1 LNLNRFHSLL
11 LVLRSYKSHMKIPIT
26 LLIVLSSFFCSS
38 QIVIDTAN
46 LEIGKIVIYSDRSW
60 ELLEDEDFDGVLNP
74 RIHDIMNSPEYGN
87 YSLTWNTN
95 DCYSRQNDLTKLK
108 DTVWLCVESDE
119 LGGFTMPFDGYIT
132 SRYKYRNG
140 KFHNGIDID
149 LVTGDTVVS
158 AWDGVVRYAQA
169 NSGGYGNLV
178 IIRHY
183 NGLET
188 YYAHLSKLLT
198 FSGQKI
204 KSGDVIGLGGNTG
217 HSFGSHLHFEVRF
230 YDNTINPEE
239 VIDFKK
245 KELKDPNLF
254 LHKTL
259 FRPGVTPSTQWKTD
273 SNGKKQYVEKKYYK
287 VKSGDTLSRI
297 AEKHRTSINRLCSLN
312 GLRKTSIL
320 QIGQNIR
327 VR

>member
-1 LNLNRFHSLL
+1 M
-11 LVLRSYKSHMKIPIT
+11 V
-26 LLIVLSSFFCSS
+26 FFSAS
-38 QIVIDTAN
+38 AQMAIDTI
-46 LEIGKIVIYSDRSW
+46 ESEHGKVILYSDQSW
-60 ELLEDEDFDGVLNP
+60 KLVQEPHFDGILNS
-74 RIHDIMNSPEYGN
+74 HVHAVMSSEEFGGHTLSWKTD
-87 YSLTWNTN
+87 
-95 DCYSRQNDLTKLK
+95 DCYSLANDLTNLK

-119 LGGFTMPFDGYIT
+119 HGGFTLPFDGVIT

-140 KFHNGIDID
+140 RHHNGIDID

-158 AWDGVVRYAQA
+158 AWDGIVRYARP

-178 IIRHY
+178 IVRHY

-188 YYAHLSKLLT
+188 YYAHLSKLLA

-204 KSGDVIGLGGNTG
+204 KSGQVIGLGGNTG

-239 VIDFKK
+239 VIDFKEK
-245 KELKDPNLF
+245 ALHGPNLF

-259 FRPGVTPSTQWKTD
+259 FKKGVTPSQQWKTN
-273 SNGKKQYVEKKYYK
+273 SSGVKEYVEKKYYK
-287 VKSGDTLSRI
+287 VKSGDTLSHI
-297 AEKHRTSINRLCSLN
+297 AEKYRTSVSRLCSLN
-312 GLRKTSIL
+312 GIRSTSVIR
-320 QIGQNIR
+320 IGQSLR

>member
-1 LNLNRFHSLL
+1 MKFYHTLFILL
-11 LVLRSYKSHMKIPIT
+11 T
-26 LLIVLSSFFCSS
+26 SFYSSS
-38 QIVIDTAN
+38 QIAIDTAV
-46 LEIGKIVIYSDRSW
+46 LDLGKIVIYSDQSW
-60 ELLEDEDFDGVLNP
+60 ELLEEKDFDGVLNP
-74 RIHDIMNSPEYGN
+74 RIHEIMNSPEYGN

-95 DCYSRQNDLTKLK
+95 DCYSTKNDLTKLK
-108 DTVWLCVESDE
+108 DTVWLCVESDD
-119 LGGFTMPFDGYIT
+119 LGEFTIPFDGYIT

-149 LVTGDTVVS
+149 LETGDTVVS

-239 VIDFKK
+239 VIDFKQ

-254 LHKTL
+254 IHKTL
-259 FRPGVTPSTQWKTD
+259 FRKGVTPSSQWKTD
-273 SNGKKQYVEKKYYK
+273 SKGKKQYVEKKYYK
-287 VKSGDTLSRI
+287 VRSGDTLSRI
-297 AEKHRTSINRLCSLN
+297 AEKHSSSINRLCSLN

>member
-1 LNLNRFHSLL
+1 MKLFTGIAFLL
-11 LVLRSYKSHMKIPIT
+11 L
-26 LLIVLSSFFCSS
+26 SFFGQG
-38 QIVIDTAN
+38 QIAIDTAE
-46 LEIGKIVIYSDRSW
+46 LKIGKVVLYSDQTW
-60 ELLEDEDFDGVLNP
+60 QIVEDKDFDGILNS
-74 RIHDIMNSPEYGN
+74 RIHNIMNSEEMG
-87 YSLTWNTN
+87 SHTLTWNTH
-95 DCYSRQNDLTKLK
+95 DCYSRNNDLTKLR
-108 DTVWLCVESDE
+108 DTVWLCVKSEE
-119 LGGFTMPFDGYIT
+119 FGGFTMPFDGVVT

-149 LVTGDTVVS
+149 LVTGDTVVC
-158 AWDGVVRYAQA
+158 AWDGVVRYAEP

-178 IIRHY
+178 IVRHY

-198 FSGQKI
+198 FSGQKV
-204 KSGDVIGLGGNTG
+204 KSGDVLGLGGNTG

-239 VIDFKK
+239 VIDFKQK
-245 KELKDPNLF
+245 QLKDPNLF

-259 FRPGVTPSTQWKTD
+259 FRPGVTPSNQWKTD
-273 SNGKKQYVEKKYYK
+273 SKGKKQYVEKKYYK
-287 VKSGDTLSRI
+287 VRSGDTLSRI

>member
-1 LNLNRFHSLL
+1 
-11 LVLRSYKSHMKIPIT
+11 MKFFAGVIF
-26 LLIVLSSFFCSS
+26 LLISLYGQS
-38 QIVIDTAN
+38 QIVIDTVD
-46 LEIGKIVIYSDRSW
+46 LEIGKVVFYSDQSW
-60 ELLEDEDFDGVLNP
+60 QLVEDKNFDGVLNP
-74 RIHDIMNSPEYGN
+74 RIHSIMNSEEMGSN
-87 YSLTWNTN
+87 TLTWNTH
-95 DCYSRQNDLTKLK
+95 DCYSRNNDLTKLK

-119 LGGFTMPFDGYIT
+119 FGGFTMPFDGVVT

-149 LVTGDTVVS
+149 LETGDTVVC
-158 AWDGVVRYAQA
+158 AWGGVVRYAEP

-178 IIRHY
+178 IVRHY

-198 FSGQKI
+198 FSGQKV
-204 KSGDVIGLGGNTG
+204 KAGNVLGLGGNTG

-245 KELKDPNLF
+245 KELINANLF

-259 FRPGVTPSTQWKTD
+259 FRPGVTPSSQWKTN
-273 SNGKKQYVEKKYYK
+273 SKGKKQYIEKKYHK
-287 VKSGDTLSRI
+287 VRSGDTLSRI
-297 AEKHRTSINRLCSLN
+297 AEKHRTSINRLCNLN
-312 GLRKTSIL
+312 GIRSTSIL

>member
-1 LNLNRFHSLL
+1 MKLFTGIAFLL
-11 LVLRSYKSHMKIPIT
+11 L
-26 LLIVLSSFFCSS
+26 SFFGQG
-38 QIVIDTAN
+38 QIAIDTAE
-46 LEIGKIVIYSDRSW
+46 LEIGKVVLYSDQTW
-60 ELLEDEDFDGVLNP
+60 QIVEDKDFDGILNS
-74 RIHDIMNSPEYGN
+74 RIHNIMNSEEMG
-87 YSLTWNTN
+87 SHTLTWNTH
-95 DCYSRQNDLTKLK
+95 DCYSRNNDLTKLR
-108 DTVWLCVESDE
+108 DTVWLCVQSEE
-119 LGGFTMPFDGYIT
+119 FGGFTMPFDGMVT

-149 LVTGDTVVS
+149 LVTGDTVVC
-158 AWDGVVRYAQA
+158 AWDGVVRYAEP

-178 IIRHY
+178 IVRHY

-198 FSGQKI
+198 FSGQKV
-204 KSGDVIGLGGNTG
+204 KSGDVLGLGGNTG

-239 VIDFKK
+239 VIDFKQK
-245 KELKDPNLF
+245 QLKDPNLF

-259 FRPGVTPSTQWKTD
+259 FRPGVTPSNQWKTD
-273 SNGKKQYVEKKYYK
+273 SKGKKQYVEKKYYK
-287 VKSGDTLSRI
+287 VRSGDTLSRI

>member
-1 LNLNRFHSLL
+1 
-11 LVLRSYKSHMKIPIT
+11 MKPIT
-26 LLIVLSSFFCSS
+26 SFFIFFVSFLSSA
-38 QIVIDTAN
+38 QIVIDTAE
-46 LEIGKIVIYSDRSW
+46 LDFGKVLLYSDQSW
-60 ELLEDEDFDGVLNP
+60 ELLEDTEFDGVLNP
-74 RIHDIMNSPEYGN
+74 RIHEIMNSEEMG
-87 YSLTWNTN
+87 SHALTWNTK
-95 DCYSRQNDLTKLK
+95 DCYTRQNDLTKLK

-119 LGGFTMPFDGYIT
+119 QGGFTMPFDGYIT

-149 LVTGDTVVS
+149 LETGDTVVC
-158 AWDGVVRYAQA
+158 AWDGVVRYAQP

-198 FSGQKI
+198 FPGQKI
-204 KSGDVIGLGGNTG
+204 KSGDVLGLGGNTG

-245 KELKDPNLF
+245 KKLKSSNLF

-259 FRPGVTPSTQWKTD
+259 FRPGVSPSQQWK
-273 SNGKKQYVEKKYYK
+273 SNSSGKKQYVEKKYYK
-287 VKSGDTLSRI
+287 VRSGDTLSRI
-297 AEKHRTSINRLCSLN
+297 ADKNRTSISRLCGLN
-312 GLRKTSIL
+312 GIRSTSIL
-320 QIGQNIR
+320 RIGQNIR

>member
-1 LNLNRFHSLL
+1 
-11 LVLRSYKSHMKIPIT
+11 
-26 LLIVLSSFFCSS
+26 
-38 QIVIDTAN
+38 D
-46 LEIGKIVIYSDRSW
+46 LE
-60 ELLEDEDFDGVLNP
+60 
-74 RIHDIMNSPEYGN
+74 
-87 YSLTWNTN
+87 
-95 DCYSRQNDLTKLK
+95 
-108 DTVWLCVESDE
+108 
-119 LGGFTMPFDGYIT
+119 
-132 SRYKYRNG
+132 
-140 KFHNGIDID
+140 
-149 LVTGDTVVS
+149 TGDTVVC

-178 IIRHY
+178 IVRHY

-198 FSGQKI
+198 FSGQKVT
-204 KSGDVIGLGGNTG
+204 SGDVLGLGGNTG

-239 VIDFKK
+239 VIDFKQK
-245 KELKDPNLF
+245 KLKDPNLF

-259 FRPGVTPSTQWKTD
+259 FRPGVTPSNQWKTD
-273 SNGKKQYVEKKYYK
+273 SKGKKQYVEKKYYK
-287 VKSGDTLSRI
+287 VRSGDTLSRI
-297 AEKHRTSINRLCSLN
+297 AEKHRTNINRLCSLN

>member
-1 LNLNRFHSLL
+1 MKLFTGIAFLL
-11 LVLRSYKSHMKIPIT
+11 L
-26 LLIVLSSFFCSS
+26 SFFGQGQIAIDTVELKIGKVVLYSDQTW
-38 QIVIDTAN
+38 QIV
-46 LEIGKIVIYSDRSW
+46 
-60 ELLEDEDFDGVLNP
+60 EDKDFDGILNS
-74 RIHDIMNSPEYGN
+74 RIHNIMNSEEMG
-87 YSLTWNTN
+87 SHTLTWNTH
-95 DCYSRQNDLTKLK
+95 DCYSRNNDLTKLR
-108 DTVWLCVESDE
+108 DTVWLCVKSEE
-119 LGGFTMPFDGYIT
+119 FGGFTMPFDGVVT

-149 LVTGDTVVS
+149 LVTGDTVVC
-158 AWDGVVRYAQA
+158 AWDGVVRYAEP

-178 IIRHY
+178 IVRHY

-198 FSGQKI
+198 FSGQKV
-204 KSGDVIGLGGNTG
+204 KSGDVLGLGGNTG

-239 VIDFKK
+239 VIDFKQK
-245 KELKDPNLF
+245 QLKDPNLF

-259 FRPGVTPSTQWKTD
+259 FRPGVTPSNQWKTD
-273 SNGKKQYVEKKYYK
+273 SKGKKQYVEKKYYK
-287 VKSGDTLSRI
+287 VRSGDTLSRI

>member
-1 LNLNRFHSLL
+1 MNIFL
-11 LVLRSYKSHMKIPIT
+11 T
-26 LLIVLSSFFCSS
+26 LFFALMSFWGSS
-38 QIVIDTAN
+38 QIIIDTAN
-46 LEIGKIVIYSDRSW
+46 LEIGNILIYSDQSW
-60 ELLEDEDFDGVLNP
+60 ELIEDEGFDGVLNP
-74 RIHDIMNSPEYGN
+74 RIHDIMNSPEFGS

-95 DCYSRQNDLTKLK
+95 DCYSRKNDLTKLK
-108 DTVWLCVESDE
+108 DTVWLCVESDD
-119 LGGFTMPFDGYIT
+119 LGGFTLPFDGYIT

-149 LVTGDTVVS
+149 LETGDTVVC

-178 IIRHY
+178 IVRHY

-198 FSGQKI
+198 FSGQKV

-245 KELKDPNLF
+245 KKLKDPNLF

-259 FRPGVTPSTQWKTD
+259 FRPGVTPSNQWKTD
-273 SNGKKQYVEKKYYK
+273 SNGKKQYLEKKYYK
-287 VKSGDTLSRI
+287 VRSGDTLSRI
-297 AEKHRTSINRLCSLN
+297 AEKHSTSINRLCSLN

>member
-1 LNLNRFHSLL
+1 MKLFTGIAFLL
-11 LVLRSYKSHMKIPIT
+11 L
-26 LLIVLSSFFCSS
+26 SFFGQG
-38 QIVIDTAN
+38 QIAIDTAE
-46 LEIGKIVIYSDRSW
+46 LEIGKVVLYSDQTW
-60 ELLEDEDFDGVLNP
+60 QIVEDKDFDGVLNP
-74 RIHDIMNSPEYGN
+74 RIHDIMNSEEMGVHT
-87 YSLTWNTN
+87 LTWNTH
-95 DCYSRQNDLTKLK
+95 DCYSRNNDLTKLR
-108 DTVWLCVESDE
+108 DTVWLCVQSEE
-119 LGGFTMPFDGYIT
+119 LGGFTMPFDGVVT

-149 LVTGDTVVS
+149 LVTGDTVVC
-158 AWDGVVRYAQA
+158 AWDGVVRYAES

-178 IIRHY
+178 IVRHY

-198 FSGQKI
+198 FSGQKV
-204 KSGDVIGLGGNTG
+204 KSGDVLGLGGNTG

-245 KELKDPNLF
+245 KELKSSNLF

-259 FRPGVTPSTQWKTD
+259 FRPGVTPSSQWKTN
-273 SNGKKQYVEKKYYK
+273 STGKKQYVEKKYYK
-287 VKSGDTLSRI
+287 VRSGDTLSRI
-297 AEKHRTSINRLCSLN
+297 AEKHRTSINRLCNLN
-312 GLRKTSIL
+312 GIRSTSIL

>member
-1 LNLNRFHSLL
+1 MKLFTGIAFLL
-11 LVLRSYKSHMKIPIT
+11 L
-26 LLIVLSSFFCSS
+26 SFFGQG
-38 QIVIDTAN
+38 QIAIDTAE
-46 LEIGKIVIYSDRSW
+46 LEIGKVVLYSDQTW
-60 ELLEDEDFDGVLNP
+60 QIVEDKDFDGILNS
-74 RIHDIMNSPEYGN
+74 RIHNIMNSEEMG
-87 YSLTWNTN
+87 SHTLTWNTH
-95 DCYSRQNDLTKLK
+95 DCYSRNNDLTKLR
-108 DTVWLCVESDE
+108 DTVWLCVKSEE
-119 LGGFTMPFDGYIT
+119 FGGFTMPFDGVVT

-149 LVTGDTVVS
+149 LVTGDTVVC
-158 AWDGVVRYAQA
+158 AWDGVVRYAEP

-178 IIRHY
+178 IVRHY

-198 FSGQKI
+198 FSGQKV
-204 KSGDVIGLGGNTG
+204 KSGDVLGLGGNTG

-239 VIDFKK
+239 VIDFKQK
-245 KELKDPNLF
+245 QLKDPNLF

-259 FRPGVTPSTQWKTD
+259 FRPGVTPSNQWKTD
-273 SNGKKQYVEKKYYK
+273 SKGKKQYVEKKYYK
-287 VKSGDTLSRI
+287 VRSGDTLSRI

>member
-1 LNLNRFHSLL
+1 
-11 LVLRSYKSHMKIPIT
+11 MKLFTSIF
-26 LLIVLSSFFCSS
+26 IVLSSFCSNS
-38 QIVIDTAN
+38 QLVLDTVEIDFGRVV
-46 LEIGKIVIYSDRSW
+46 LFSDQSW
-60 ELLEDEDFDGVLNP
+60 ELLADSGFNGVLNP
-74 RIHDIMNSPEYGN
+74 RIHDIMNSDEFGKHEM
-87 YSLTWNTN
+87 TWNTN
-95 DCYSRQNDLTKLK
+95 DCYSHRNDLTKLK
-108 DTVWLCVESDE
+108 DTVWLCVESEE
-119 LGGFTMPFDGYIT
+119 LGSFTMPFDGYIT
-132 SRYKYRNG
+132 SRYKYRHG

-149 LVTGDTVVS
+149 LETGDTVVC

-204 KSGDVIGLGGNTG
+204 KSGDVLGLGGNTG

-245 KELKDPNLF
+245 KKLKSANLF

-259 FRPGVTPSTQWKTD
+259 FRPGVTPSEQWKTN
-273 SNGKKQYVEKKYYK
+273 SSGEKKYVEKKYHK
-287 VKSGDTLSRI
+287 VRSGDTLSRI
-297 AEKHRTSINRLCSLN
+297 AEKHKTSISRLCSLN
-312 GLRKTSIL
+312 RIRSTSIL

>member
-1 LNLNRFHSLL
+1 
-11 LVLRSYKSHMKIPIT
+11 MKLIT
-26 LLIVLSSFFCSS
+26 GIFIFFTTFYGSA
-38 QIVIDTAN
+38 QIVVDTAV
-46 LEIGKIVIYSDRSW
+46 LDIGKIVIYSDQSW
-60 ELLEDEDFDGVLNP
+60 ELIEDSEFDGILNP
-74 RIHDIMNSPEYGN
+74 RIHSIMNSEDFGTYP
-87 YSLTWNTN
+87 LTWNTN
-95 DCYSRQNDLTKLK
+95 DCYSRNNDLTKLK
-108 DTVWLCVESDE
+108 DTVWLCVESEE
-119 LGGFTMPFDGYIT
+119 LGSFTIPFDGYIT

-149 LVTGDTVVS
+149 LVTGDTVVC
-158 AWDGVVRYAQA
+158 AWDGVVRYAQP

-178 IIRHY
+178 IVRHY

-198 FSGQKI
+198 FSGQKV
-204 KSGDVIGLGGNTG
+204 KSGDVLGLGGNTG

-245 KELKDPNLF
+245 KELKSSNLF

-259 FRPGVTPSTQWKTD
+259 FRPGVTPSNKWKTN
-273 SNGKKQYVEKKYYK
+273 SNGKKQYVEKKYYR
-287 VKSGDTLSRI
+287 VSSGDTLSRI
-297 AEKHRTSINRLCSLN
+297 AERHRTSINRLCSLN
-312 GLRKTSIL
+312 GIRSTTIL